1 MFSLQADIADVIEY
15 ARERG
20 VRVMVEFDMPGHAG
34 SWCKGYPEVCPSASC
49 TQPLNPASN
58 QTWALIEV
66 RIR

>member
-1 MFSLQADIADVIEY
+1 VIEY